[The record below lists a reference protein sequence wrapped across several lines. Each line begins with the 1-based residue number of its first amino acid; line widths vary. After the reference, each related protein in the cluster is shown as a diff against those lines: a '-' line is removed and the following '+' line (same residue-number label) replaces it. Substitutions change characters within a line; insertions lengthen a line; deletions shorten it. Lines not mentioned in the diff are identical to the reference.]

1 MENLND
7 NLDAVLQEANALLD
21 IEVKGK
27 DIEVSEETEKVIAK
41 LLMIKRLVKEAEA
54 NLNAKL
60 KELSKKNPQKAAY
73 EGEMIKLV
81 VSPKTSYEVSELTDE
96 MFCELEK
103 KPDVNKI
110 EAYIKLTGHIPPSVI
125 QKTSLSITKKL
136 I

>member
-7 NLDAVLQEANALLD
+7 SLDAVLQETNALLD

-27 DIEVSEETEKVIAK
+27 DIEVNEETEKVIAK

-54 NLNAKL
+54 NLNTKL

-81 VSPKTSYEVSELTDE
+81 VSPRTSYEVNELTDE
-96 MFCELEK
+96 MFCEFEK
-103 KPDVNKI
+103 KPNNEKI
-110 EAYIKLTGHIPPSVI
+110 EAYIKLTGHIPPSVT
-125 QKTSLSITKKL
+125 QRTSLSITKKL
-136 I
+136 L